1 MRLEGDKPLCMT
13 RLLLMEGNIAARRAR
28 AHALGIRTSSEIY
41 TLSIHAHFPDIAI
54 DVVNAADPDWKIPDG
69 RDFADY
75 DGFVI
80 SGSALH
86 AYDIEFAVT
95 NQIDVL
101 RQAAEAGLPVFGSCW
116 GLQIAAM
123 AGGGAV
129 QYHPKGKEVGFA
141 RKIMPTEAGRG
152 HPMFAHKPP
161 VFDAP
166 CIHYDEVLRLP
177 EGSTLLAS
185 NAHSE
190 IQAAII
196 PLCKTQIWA
205 VQYHPEYDV
214 QQVLAV
220 YSLYAD
226 DMIGPDFFADR
237 AELDAYCAKL
247 RTLIAHPDD
256 AGAAWQLGID
266 ADVLDDR
273 TRRGEIIAWVES
285 QVLGKAG

>member
-1 MRLEGDKPLCMT
+1 MPSVMT
-13 RLLLMEGNIAARRAR
+13 RLLLMEGNVAERRAR
-28 AHALGIRTSSEIY
+28 AHSLGIRTSSDIY
-41 TLSIHAHFPDIAI
+41 ALSIKAHFPDIAV
-54 DVVNAADPDWKIPDG
+54 DVVNAADEDWAVPDG
-69 RDFADY
+69 RSFADY
-75 DGFVI
+75 DGFVV

-86 AYDIEFAVT
+86 AYDTDFAVT
-95 NQIDVL
+95 NQIAVL
-101 RQAAEAGLPVFGSCW
+101 TQAADAGLPVFGSCW

-123 AGGGAV
+123 AGGGEV
-129 QYHPKGKEVGFA
+129 RYHPKGKEVGFA

-177 EGSTLLAS
+177 DGSTLLAS

-196 PLCKTQIWA
+196 PLGNTQVWA
-205 VQYHPEYDV
+205 VQYHPEYDL

-226 DMIGPDFFADR
+226 DMIGPDFFSDR
-237 AELDAYCAKL
+237 DELEAYCAKL
-247 RTLIAHPDD
+247 RTLTAHPED

-273 TRRGEIIAWVES
+273 TRRGEIISWVET
-285 QVLGKAG
+285 QVLGKAT

>member
-1 MRLEGDKPLCMT
+1 MPSSMT
-13 RLLLMEGNIAARRAR
+13 RLLLMEGNVAERRAR
-28 AHALGIRTSSEIY
+28 ANSLGIRTSSEIY
-41 TLSIHAHFPDIAI
+41 ALSIKAHFPQIEI
-54 DVVNAADPDWKIPDG
+54 DVVNAADPDWALPERRG
-69 RDFADY
+69 FADY
-75 DGFVI
+75 DGFVV

-86 AYDIEFAVT
+86 AYDTDFAVT
-95 NQIDVL
+95 NQIAVL
-101 RQAAEAGLPVFGSCW
+101 KQAADAGLPVFGSCW

-129 QYHPKGKEVGFA
+129 RYHPKGKEVGFA

-177 EGSTLLAS
+177 EGATLLAS

-196 PLCKTQIWA
+196 PLGKTEVWA
-205 VQYHPEYDV
+205 VQYHPEYDL

-220 YSLYAD
+220 YTLYAD

-237 AELDAYCAKL
+237 SELDAYCAKL
-247 RTLIAHPDD
+247 RTLIQNPTD

-273 TRRGEIIAWVES
+273 TRRGEIIAWLET
-285 QVLGKAG
+285 QVLK